1 MDTITKPVSLRE
13 HVVPVEAGEHVVG
26 AVWLKQTLALA
37 LADGRVLRWRDG
49 ETESVE
55 AHGGGLLCTAS
66 DGARLISGGDDGR
79 VVATSAEGAPEELA
93 RDQKRRWIDA
103 VTVSPS
109 GSIAWN
115 AGRTVHACDDKGKAR
130 SIDVA
135 STPQGLAF
143 APRAIASPSPR

>member
-1 MDTITKPVSLRE
+1 MDSISKPVSLRE

-49 ETESVE
+49 ETQSVE
-55 AHGGGLLCTAS
+55 AHAGGLLCTAS

-79 VVATSAEGAPEELA
+79 VVATSADGEPEELA
-93 RDQKRRWIDA
+93 RDPKRRWIDA

-109 GSIAWN
+109 GFS
-115 AGRTVHACDDKGKAR
+115 GR
-130 SIDVA
+130 
-135 STPQGLAF
+135 
-143 APRAIASPSPR
+143 